1 MYFFFGRAIFD
12 PRKIRSPTLGTL
24 GRRVS
29 QTNAERGGASKIN
42 RRSSGLLPEVR
53 RNSAR
58 SNRSNSE
65 GNLL

>member
-1 MYFFFGRAIFD
+1 MRAIYD

-24 GRRVS
+24 GTRRRVS

-65 GNLL
+65 GNL